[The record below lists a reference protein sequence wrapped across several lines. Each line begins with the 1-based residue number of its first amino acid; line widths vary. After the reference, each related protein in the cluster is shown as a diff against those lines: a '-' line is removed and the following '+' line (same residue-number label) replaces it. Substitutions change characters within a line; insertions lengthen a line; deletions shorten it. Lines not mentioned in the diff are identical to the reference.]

1 MKGVGNGMEYDYT
14 VKHGNLD
21 YGVLRGGPKV
31 VFIKSGLGSDYIGF
45 ENKYLRMARGLHE
58 TYGCG
63 VIVASNP
70 QDGESHA
77 KSDRMILEQY
87 ASEHGINHPEV
98 FFFGSS
104 NGCIKGLELTDHGVD
119 FRRMVLVNMPLMINF
134 HKTKRYIS
142 AIPQT
147 EILTVYGELDPSIP
161 YVPFLD
167 GRFRNVKVMTIPRAD
182 HNFKGM
188 ICDFIRLGH
197 LLMVESP

>member
-1 MKGVGNGMEYDYT
+1 MKGVGNGMEMEYDYT

-21 YGVLRGGPKV
+21 YGVLHGGPKV
-31 VFIKSGLGSDYIGF
+31 VFIKSGLGSDYIGY
-45 ENKYLRMARGLHE
+45 ENKYLRMAYSLRQ

-77 KSDRMILEQY
+77 ESDQMMLEQY
-87 ASEHGINHPEV
+87 ASEQGINHPEV

-119 FRRMVLVNMPLMINF
+119 FRRMILVNMPLMINF
-134 HKTKRYIS
+134 HKTKGYIS
-142 AIPQT
+142 AIPRT
-147 EILTVYGELDPSIP
+147 EILAVYGELDPSIS
-161 YVPFLD
+161 YVPFLR
-167 GRFRNVKVMTIPRAD
+167 GRFENAEVMTVAGAD

-188 ICDFIRLGH
+188 IEAFISLSDRL
-197 LLMVESP
+197 LT